1 VTSVTPPSD
10 FFDNQIFG
18 MIPQSANEVYK
29 YHRFI
34 FPYLSAE
41 LISAK
46 AFPDAIRYMIPVAPI
61 IFIWAVEACFAVQ
74 GWLRMRPGIG
84 VYLAGVL
91 VLVWPLYR
99 TVVLVNDMNSERI

>member
-1 VTSVTPPSD
+1 
-10 FFDNQIFG
+10 
-18 MIPQSANEVYK
+18 
-29 YHRFI
+29 
-34 FPYLSAE
+34 
-41 LISAK
+41 
-46 AFPDAIRYMIPVAPI
+46 MIPVAPI